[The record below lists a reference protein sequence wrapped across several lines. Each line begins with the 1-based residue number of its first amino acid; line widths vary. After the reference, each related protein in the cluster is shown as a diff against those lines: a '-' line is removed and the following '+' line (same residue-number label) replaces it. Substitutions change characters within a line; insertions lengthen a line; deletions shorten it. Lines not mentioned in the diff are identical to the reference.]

1 MAKATKTVSTKKT
14 TSSKAAE
21 KAVPA
26 KKKPATKPVKATVE
40 VDKRLKHILIS
51 QPKPESEKSP
61 YYDLARKYGVEL
73 TFHQFIRLE
82 PFTAKDFRKQ
92 KIELSQ
98 FNAVILNSRNAVDH
112 FFRIC
117 EEMKFKVPADMRYFC
132 ITEAVALYL
141 QKFILYRKRKVF
153 FSADGSV
160 DGLLDVLNKYKD
172 SEQFLLPVSENSKN
186 DISPSLALKQ
196 YRFVEAM
203 VYRTV
208 PNNMEA
214 FVKNSIYDAMIFFSP
229 FGIDAVLSTYPA
241 FKQKDI
247 VFGGF
252 GNTTHKAIEAA
263 GFTVQ
268 IKAPVPNSPSM
279 VAALDKFLAET
290 NKKA

>member
-1 MAKATKTVSTKKT
+1 MAKATKTVQNKKT
-14 TSSKAAE
+14 TSSTSGTKAE
-21 KAVPA
+21 TA
-26 KKKPATKPVKATVE
+26 KKKPAPKPVKAKLVE
-40 VDKRLKHILIS
+40 DKRLKHILIS

-73 TFHQFIRLE
+73 TFHQFIKLE

-98 FNAVILNSRNAVDH
+98 YNAVILNSRNAVDH

-117 EEMKFKVPADMRYFC
+117 EEMKFKVSPDMRYFC

-160 DGLLDVLNKYKD
+160 DGLVDVLNKYKE

-186 DISPSLALKQ
+186 DISPSLLQKGYNFA
-196 YRFVEAM
+196 EAM
-203 VYRTV
+203 VYKTV
-208 PNNMEA
+208 PNDMETFA
-214 FVKNSIYDAMIFFSP
+214 KNKIYDAMIFFSP
-229 FGIDAVLSTYPA
+229 FGIDAVMTSYPA
-241 FKQKDI
+241 FKQNKI
-247 VFGGF
+247 IFGGF
-252 GNTTHKAIEAA
+252 GNTTHKAMEEA

-268 IKAPVPNSPSM
+268 IKAPVPNLPSM
-279 VAALDKFLAET
+279 VAALDKFLSET
-290 NKKA
+290 NKIG